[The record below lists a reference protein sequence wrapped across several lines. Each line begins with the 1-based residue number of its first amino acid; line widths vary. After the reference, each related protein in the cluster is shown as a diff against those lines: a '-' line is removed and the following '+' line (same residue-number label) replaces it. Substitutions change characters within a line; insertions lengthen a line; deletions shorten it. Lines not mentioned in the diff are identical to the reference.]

1 LTAARTDP
9 SLRPVP
15 LVASRSSKK
24 EDRIVRTKLLVLTAL
39 VLLVSTPTSAA
50 VGRGT
55 SLFSLQL
62 SHGTADLTSD
72 AGGGYITAYDH
83 SEIGAG
89 AQFWHL
95 FSDNY
100 AFALSGGVGFFS
112 EKDEPGT
119 AAPPGSSEFKYTQS
133 SFFVRAGGDRMV
145 QVGDQALLYFGPG
158 FEFWSGKATFDADT
172 PTEDEREP
180 TKRFSISGRIGGIMT
195 IGPSW
200 GLHINVGR
208 KIGYATVEQDGAK
221 ATWWPSSVDAQSGI
235 VFVFGGGQ

>member
-1 LTAARTDP
+1 M
-9 SLRPVP
+9 
-15 LVASRSSKK
+15 
-24 EDRIVRTKLLVLTAL
+24 RTKLLILTAL
-39 VLLVSTPTSAA
+39 VLLVSAPASAA
-50 VGRGT
+50 IGRGA

-62 SHGTADLTSD
+62 SHGIADLSSP
-72 AGGGYITAYDH
+72 AGAGFITAYDH

-100 AFALSGGVGFFS
+100 AFTLSGGIGFFS

-119 AAPPGSSEFKYTQS
+119 AAPPGSSEFKYKQS
-133 SFFVRAGGDRMV
+133 SFLVRVGGDRMV

-158 FEFWSGKATFDADT
+158 FEFWSGRATLNVDT
-172 PTEDEREP
+172 PAEDEREP
-180 TKRFSISGRIGGIMT
+180 TQRFSLSGRIGGIMT

-208 KIGYATVEQDGAK
+208 KIGYATVEEDGAK
-221 ATWWPSSVDAQSGI
+221 ATWWPSSIDAQSGI
-235 VFVFGGGQ
+235 VFVFGDAQ